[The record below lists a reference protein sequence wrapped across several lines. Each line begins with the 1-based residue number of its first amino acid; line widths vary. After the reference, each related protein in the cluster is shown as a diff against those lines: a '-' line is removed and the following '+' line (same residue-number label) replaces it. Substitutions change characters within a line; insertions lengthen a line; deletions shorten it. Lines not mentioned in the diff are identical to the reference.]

1 MARSILAVVVLMT
14 QLTETDA
21 FPAEPPRSES
31 SATSQVPYLAD
42 VSTRILT
49 SAHSKRRY

>member
-14 QLTETDA
+14 QLTGTDA